1 MGDHNIAMAYFEQN
15 QAEAL
20 DKNKTVLDTIADE
33 VHNWTDTQIRTLLGQ
48 FLFSDDTVFK
58 DVETISGG
66 EKARLAIAKLL
77 TSPAN
82 FLLLDEPTNHLDIGA
97 REALIEA
104 LNDFQGAVL
113 LITHDA
119 HLAAAVADR
128 LWLVNKGAAA
138 PYDGDLSDYRELV
151 ISANK
156 TAPKDS
162 GTKPSI
168 NAKEQA
174 RKYSAEARLAIQPL
188 KKAADAA
195 EARVEKL
202 NNTLARLDEA
212 LAEPGLFENNLQR
225 ATKLSKER
233 SALVN
238 AIESAESDWLTAL
251 ETYEAAR
258 SGAD

>member
-1 MGDHNIAMAYFEQN
+1 MRALLPDATE
-15 QAEAL
+15 AETRSATARL
-20 DKNKTVLDTIADE
+20 GFGPDKADTA
-33 VHNWTDTQIRTLLGQ
+33 
-48 FLFSDDTVFK
+48 
-58 DVETISGG
+58 VEKLSGG
-66 EKARLAIAKLL
+66 EKARLLL
-77 TSPAN
+77 GLITFHGAH
-82 FLLLDEPTNHLDIGA
+82 LLILDEPTNHLDIGA